1 MRFLKWL
8 IVIVVLGLLFRFAGM
23 PFLQKQTK
31 KHSPEKTS
39 TYTENGFDIMVNYSS
54 PSKKGRVIFGKLVPY
69 EMVWRTGANEP
80 TTFTTKTDIKVI
92 DKKLRAG
99 TYSLWTIPNEQS
111 WKVMFNEEVPDWGV
125 TVLSGGKET
134 TRDAAAD
141 FVRVEVPIKK
151 ITESVESFTIDF
163 EDSNE
168 LFLTLSWDDTKVSVP
183 ISN

>member
-8 IVIVVLGLLFRFAGM
+8 IVIVVLGLLFRFVGM
-23 PFLQKQTK
+23 PFLQQQTK

-39 TYTENGFDIMVNYSS
+39 TYIENGFDISVNYSS
-54 PSKKGRVIFGKLVPY
+54 PSKKGRVIFGELVPY
-69 EMVWRTGANEP
+69 DLVWRTGANEP

-92 DKKLRAG
+92 DKTLRAG
-99 TYSLWTIPNEQS
+99 TYSLWTIPNKQS

-141 FVRVEVPIKK
+141 FVRVEVPFKK
-151 ITESVESFTIDF
+151 LSEEVESFTIDF
-163 EDSNE
+163 DDSNE
-168 LFLTLSWDDTKVSVP
+168 LSLTLTWDDTKISIP